1 MTKIVSNGLFAVPIY
16 HGTTTLFLD
25 SIKEYGLGGR
35 NLVGE
40 WQLVSVFRALFELAE
55 QRLAGDNS
63 WLRYREKASYIAYQ
77 KNSADNF
84 NYNFQHGQV
93 YITHYRGLANDYA
106 VLNAGCE
113 LLQYIK
119 GFVGLLSR
127 VGAHNEV
134 NKIIRGNVESILS
147 KSYQPVLLQ
156 LNSVKL
162 ADVESENGIDKD
174 ELLSLWEK
182 AFETGIVD
190 KALTNWR
197 LSKSHPW
204 DNIAV
209 KNTNLKSIGA

>member
-1 MTKIVSNGLFAVPIY
+1 MTKIVSNGLFTVPIY

-35 NLVGE
+35 DLVGE
-40 WQLVSVFRALFELAE
+40 WELVSVFRALFELAE
-55 QRLAGDNS
+55 QRLAGDDL

-77 KNSADNF
+77 KNSEDNF
-84 NYNFQHGQV
+84 NYNFQHGQL

-106 VLNAGCE
+106 ILDAGCE
-113 LLQYIK
+113 LLQYIR
-119 GFVGLLSR
+119 GFVRLLSR
-127 VGAHNEV
+127 AGAHSEV
-134 NKIIRGNVESILS
+134 KKIIQGKVESVLS

-182 AFETGIVD
+182 SFETGIVD
-190 KALTNWR
+190 KVLTNWR

-209 KNTNLKSIGA
+209 QKCGL